1 MSAGIMITVSG
12 RYEEQTLSC
21 QPLLPLQH
29 THTPT
34 GADKSRCAGLTHT
47 HTQSRARLSL
57 LGDIGVAHTG

>member
-29 THTPT
+29 THTRPQVLT
-34 GADKSRCAGLTHT
+34 KAGV
-47 HTQSRARLSL
+47 Q
-57 LGDIGVAHTG
+57 V